1 MKFFKISSSR
11 FGKGFLEEVMDLETY
26 DLAFYMSLCNKDE
39 IDRIKNP
46 RNESD
51 YLLKLRANVTV
62 EQVRIFRVFLA
73 RMQKAGEKWNFN
85 DSFEHKAFN
94 NYLSRISFDDVELVK
109 NIPAG
114 LVFCND
120 PNGRI
125 IKTNYGNIITISES
139 LKYFLYFMTLS
150 FASYGNYDVP
160 GDVRWS
166 ALKIGLRIM
175 LKSEALDFDIDPRGE
190 IPDEVHSQTL
200 EYVDQQLLFIVAHE
214 YSHYFLGHMGDPN
227 LIGDVEHNILEGV
240 GNKIPKY
247 YTHDQQQEF
256 DADIDAIERQCIPP
270 ALIHGMITSATFFF
284 SYLELLR
291 NVNDQIAP
299 SFNRVK
305 THPDPLDRI
314 DNLINHFSE
323 RCDIDFENIEI
334 IKKNIGILIP
344 LIQEDV
350 AVNIESWEEYGSV
363 YLGGWRGKVLIDR
376 VDY

>member
-1 MKFFKISSSR
+1 
-11 FGKGFLEEVMDLETY
+11 MDLETY
-26 DLAFYMSLCNKDE
+26 ELGFYMSLCNNDE
-39 IDRIKNP
+39 IERIKNP

-62 EQVRIFRVFLA
+62 EQVRIYRVFLA
-73 RMQKAGEKWNFN
+73 RMRKAGKDWNFN
-85 DSFEHKAFN
+85 DSFEYEVFSE
-94 NYLSRISFDDVELVK
+94 YLSKISFDDAELVK
-109 NIPAG
+109 DIPAG

-125 IKTNYGNIITISES
+125 IKTKYGNIITISES

-150 FASYGNYDVP
+150 FASYEDHDIPDN
-160 GDVRWS
+160 VRWA

-200 EYVDQQLLFIVAHE
+200 EFVDQQLLFIVAHE

-227 LIGDVEHNILEGV
+227 LIGDAEHNILEGID
-240 GNKIPKY
+240 NKIPKY
-247 YTHDQQQEF
+247 YTHDQKQEF

-270 ALIHGMITSATFFF
+270 ASIHRMITSATFFF
-284 SYLELLR
+284 AYLELLR
-291 NVNDQIAP
+291 KVNDQIAP

-323 RCDIDFENIEI
+323 RCDIDLDNIQM
-334 IKKNIGILIP
+334 IKQNIDILTPI
-344 LIQEDV
+344 IQEDI

-363 YLGGWRGKVLIDR
+363 YLGEWRGRVLIDR

>member
-1 MKFFKISSSR
+1 
-11 FGKGFLEEVMDLETY
+11 MDLETY
-26 DLAFYMSLCNKDE
+26 DLSFYMSLCNKDE
-39 IDRIKNP
+39 IDRIKDP
-46 RNESD
+46 KNESD

-73 RMQKAGEKWNFN
+73 RMRKAGNEWSFSN
-85 DSFEHKAFN
+85 SFESKVFDD
-94 NYLSRISFDDVELVK
+94 YLSRISSDDAELVK
-109 NIPAG
+109 HIPAG

-125 IKTNYGNIITISES
+125 IKTKYGNIITISES

-150 FASYGNYDVP
+150 LASYEDCDIPYDV
-160 GDVRWS
+160 RYA

-190 IPDEVHSQTL
+190 IPDAVHSQTL
-200 EYVDQQLLFIVAHE
+200 DYVDQQLLFIVAHE

-227 LIGDVEHNILEGV
+227 LIDDVAHNILEGV

-247 YTHDQQQEF
+247 YTHEQQEEF
-256 DADIDAIERQCIPP
+256 DADIDAIERQCISP
-270 ALIHGMITSATFFF
+270 ASMHKMITSAAFFF

-299 SFNRVK
+299 SFNRIK

-314 DNLINHFSE
+314 DNLINHFSD
-323 RCDIDFENIEI
+323 RCDIDFENIQM
-334 IKKNIGILIP
+334 IKKNIEILIP
-344 LIQEDV
+344 FVQEDI
-350 AVNIESWEEYGSV
+350 AVNIESWEDYGSV